1 MSGRCLTDAGLNL
14 RRPPPVPGPGRAPGN
29 WCRSSGA
36 RPVASRRRYRS
47 APRQR
52 SVPPAGPGS
61 CRGSCAGGLAVA
73 GGAGVGAVLDSLAAE
88 IRSTLTLM
96 GVASVVDLNPSVL
109 RRADTQ
115 VPEKGY

>member
-1 MSGRCLTDAGLNL
+1 M
-14 RRPPPVPGPGRAPGN
+14 
-29 WCRSSGA
+29 
-36 RPVASRRRYRS
+36 
-47 APRQR
+47 
-52 SVPPAGPGS
+52 
-61 CRGSCAGGLAVA
+61 A